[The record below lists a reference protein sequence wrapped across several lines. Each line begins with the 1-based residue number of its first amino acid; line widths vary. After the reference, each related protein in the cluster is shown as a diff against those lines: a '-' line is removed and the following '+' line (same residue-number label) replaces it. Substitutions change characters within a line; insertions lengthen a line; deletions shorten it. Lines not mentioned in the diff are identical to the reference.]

1 MKIEIV
7 KRSSLHILQKTFR
20 FLTTVFNGEKK
31 NRDNAEH
38 ILVYEREMQGGRQ
51 NASILD
57 RERKKVKKP

>member
-38 ILVYEREMQGGRQ
+38 ILVYERYAR
-51 NASILD
+51 
-57 RERKKVKKP
+57 RKTECEYFR